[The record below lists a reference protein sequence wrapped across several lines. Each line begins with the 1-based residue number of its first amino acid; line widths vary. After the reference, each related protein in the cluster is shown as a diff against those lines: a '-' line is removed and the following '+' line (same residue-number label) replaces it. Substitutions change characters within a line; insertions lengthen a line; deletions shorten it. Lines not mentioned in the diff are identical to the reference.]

1 MNRWA
6 YSVERWKLSVNKE
19 PNENARNKKRTIIE
33 FLQVCLSQQSRGK
46 NYGSKLGNKKEMIQT
61 EMQREKI
68 LGKKAHRT
76 ERISKTCGRL
86 IKHVTLLMGIP
97 KEER

>member
-1 MNRWA
+1 MTEKRNL
-6 YSVERWKLSVNKE
+6 EL
-19 PNENARNKKRTIIE
+19 ENMSTETFK
-33 FLQVCLSQQSRGK
+33 
-46 NYGSKLGNKKEMIQT
+46 T

-76 ERISKTCGRL
+76 ERISKTWGRL